1 MADEIPDEFEDDEY
15 EGVVKKFMF
24 INRKAPYGSI
34 YGHEMQETM
43 LISAAFEQD
52 VSVVFMD
59 DGVFLIKK
67 GHDTEAINIKNFSPT
82 YRALEGYDI
91 EKLYVEKE
99 SLDARGLTEDDL
111 LVPVEVLGAAE
122 LGDLMETQDIIISA

>member
-1 MADEIPDEFEDDEY
+1 MADEIPDDFEDDEFV
-15 EGVVKKFMF
+15 GVVKKFMF
-24 INRKAPYGSI
+24 VSRKAPYGTI

-67 GHDTEAINIKNFSPT
+67 GHDTAAINIKNFSPA
-82 YRALEGYDI
+82 YRAFEGYDI

-99 SLDARGLTEDDL
+99 SLDARGLTADDL
-111 LVPVEVLGAAE
+111 LVPVEVVTAE
-122 LGDLMETQDIIISA
+122 QLGDLMEQQDVIITA